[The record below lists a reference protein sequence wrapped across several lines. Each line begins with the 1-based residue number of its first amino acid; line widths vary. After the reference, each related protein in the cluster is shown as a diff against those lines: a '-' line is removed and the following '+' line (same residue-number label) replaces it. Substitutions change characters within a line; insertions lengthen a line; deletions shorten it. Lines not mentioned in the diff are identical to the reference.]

1 MVLDKTGGL
10 FRLAVGLMISFKPD
24 EDPDK
29 FKTLVD
35 RLALYFQIRDDLV
48 NLASDAYVRERNRS
62 AESSL

>member
-35 RLALYFQIRDDLV
+35 RLALYFQIRYDLV
-48 NLASDAYVRERNRS
+48 NLASDAYVRERAKSKR
-62 AESSL
+62 